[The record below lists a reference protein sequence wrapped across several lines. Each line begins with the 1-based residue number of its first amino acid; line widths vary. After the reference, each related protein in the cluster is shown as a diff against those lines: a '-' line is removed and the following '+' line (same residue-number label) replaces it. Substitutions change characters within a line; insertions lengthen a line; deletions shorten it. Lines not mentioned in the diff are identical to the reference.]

1 MILEAM
7 CKGPEEMGM
16 FMTDDGYILY
26 FQPQELAGSGSN
38 CNLEPDEPGS
48 KPAKAAGM
56 WVDSLDPELQDNF
69 WYGDNQS
76 PWDVDSGLRLTG
88 RLLTIQEEIREVINC
103 LKDLPGEA
111 SDRLSWAISVI
122 EKLQSDFSGL
132 KREVNSN
139 GNWYYRQWMSY
150 KNWQ

>member
-7 CKGPEEMGM
+7 CKGSEEMGM

-38 CNLEPDEPGS
+38 CNLRLSGSPGF
-48 KPAKAAGM
+48 KATGM
-56 WVDSLDPELQDNF
+56 WVDSLDSELQDNF

-76 PWDVDSGLRLTG
+76 PWDVDSGSRLTG
-88 RLLTIQEEIREVINC
+88 RLLTIQEEIREVIGC

-111 SDRLSWAISVI
+111 SDQLLWAISVI

>member
-7 CKGPEEMGM
+7 CKGSEEMGM

-38 CNLEPDEPGS
+38 CNLRSPGS
-48 KPAKAAGM
+48 PGFKATGM

-88 RLLTIQEEIREVINC
+88 RLLTVQEEIREVISC

-111 SDRLSWAISVI
+111 SDRLLWAISVI
-122 EKLQSDFSGL
+122 ERLQSDFSSL

>member
-1 MILEAM
+1 MILEAI

-38 CNLEPDEPGS
+38 CDLRSPGS
-48 KPAKAAGM
+48 PGFKATGM

-69 WYGDNQS
+69 WYGDSQS
-76 PWDVDSGLRLTG
+76 PWDVDSGSRLTG
-88 RLLTIQEEIREVINC
+88 RLLAFQEEICEAISC

-111 SDRLSWAISVI
+111 SGQLSWAISVI
-122 EKLQSDFSGL
+122 ERLQSDFSGL

-139 GNWYYRQWMSY
+139 GDWYYRQWMSY
-150 KNWQ
+150 KHWQ

>member
-1 MILEAM
+1 MILEAI

-38 CNLEPDEPGS
+38 CDLRSSGSPGF
-48 KPAKAAGM
+48 KATGM

-69 WYGDNQS
+69 WYGDSQS

-88 RLLTIQEEIREVINC
+88 RLLAFQEEICEAISC

-111 SDRLSWAISVI
+111 SGQLSWAISVI
-122 EKLQSDFSGL
+122 ERLQSDFSGL

-150 KNWQ
+150 KHWQ

>member
-1 MILEAM
+1 MILEAI
-7 CKGPEEMGM
+7 CEGSEEMGM

-38 CNLEPDEPGS
+38 CNLRLSGSPGF
-48 KPAKAAGM
+48 KATGM

-88 RLLTIQEEIREVINC
+88 RLLTVQEEIREVISC

-111 SDRLSWAISVI
+111 SDRLLWAISVI
-122 EKLQSDFSGL
+122 ERLQSDFSSL